1 MKNLSIRVKI
11 TLWFTLILVFIASC
25 TYVIV
30 YSVNRQ
36 LRQKTIRDELIRT
49 VEDNVD
55 EVEYYRNIGKVDPQE
70 VDYYMAFRGGYLEI
84 DDDFLDKVNEVYT
97 SLYNED
103 VTLLYGENPI
113 SKQTAELEFADAQI
127 QHLTINGTL
136 YYVFDRKLT
145 LEGLEGLWL
154 RGVVSENQGMTQMAA
169 MTRLLLLFLP
179 LFVVISVIGGY
190 LFARRMLRPIQEISE
205 AAARIGDSGD
215 LKERIELG
223 EGNDELHQLAAG
235 FNEMFQRLE
244 DAFETE
250 RQFTSDASHELRTP
264 VSVITAQCEMTLEE
278 TRSVEEYELA
288 LRTIQRQGRK
298 MSKLINDMLDF
309 TRLEMRAESYAQES
323 LDMTELVQSVCFDM
337 ALIKEKNITLKYE
350 AEEGVQIQG
359 NRQLLSRLLVNLIS
373 NAYRYGKEDG
383 FICVSLKRAGQG
395 TELSVSDNGI
405 GISEEEQPKI
415 FRRFYQAD
423 NSHSGLGTG
432 LGLSMAYEIAQ
443 FHGGE
448 IYVESEPGKGSKFS
462 VIFKN

>member
-11 TLWFTLILVFIASC
+11 TLWFTAILVFIASC

-30 YSVNRQ
+30 FSVNRQ
-36 LRQKTIRDELIRT
+36 LVQKTIRDELIRT

-55 EVEYYRNIGKVDPQE
+55 EVEYYKNIGKIDPQE
-70 VDYYMAFRGGYLEI
+70 VDYYMAFGSGYLEI

-97 SLYNED
+97 SLYNEGA
-103 VTLLYGENPI
+103 TLLYGENPI
-113 SKQTAELEFADAQI
+113 SRHTADLQFSDAKI
-127 QHLTINGTL
+127 QHLSIHDTL

-154 RGVVSENQGMTQMAA
+154 RGVVSENQGMTQMADI
-169 MTRLLLLFLP
+169 TRLLLLFLP
-179 LFVVISVIGGY
+179 LFVVISVVGGY
-190 LFARRMLRPIQEISE
+190 LFARRMLRPIQKISD
-205 AAARIGDSGD
+205 AAARIGGSGD
-215 LKERIELG
+215 LKERIEIG
-223 EGNDELHQLAAG
+223 AGKDELHQLAAG

-244 DAFETE
+244 NAFEAE

-298 MSKLINDMLDF
+298 MSRLINDMLDF

-323 LDMTELVQSVCFDM
+323 VDMTELVQSVSFDM
-337 ALIKEKNITLKYE
+337 ALIKEKNITLKCE
-350 AEEGVQIQG
+350 AREGVCMQG
-359 NRQLLSRLLVNLIS
+359 NRQLLSRLLANLIS

-383 FICVSLKRAGQG
+383 FIYVNLKQTGQE

-405 GISEEEQPKI
+405 GISAEEQTKI
-415 FRRFYQAD
+415 FRRFYQED
-423 NSHSGLGTG
+423 NSHSGMGTG

-443 FHGGE
+443 SHGGE
-448 IYVESEPGKGSKFS
+448 IRVESEEGKGSKFS

>member
-11 TLWFTLILVFIASC
+11 TLWFTLILALIASY

-30 YSVNRQ
+30 FSVNRQ
-36 LRQKTIRDELIRT
+36 LVQKTIRDELIRT

-55 EVEYYRNIGKVDPQE
+55 EVEYYRNIGKADPQE
-70 VDYYMAFRGGYLEI
+70 VDYYMAFHGGYLEI

-97 SLYNED
+97 SLYNQD

-113 SKQTAELEFADAQI
+113 SRQTADLEFADAKV
-127 QHLTINGTL
+127 QHLTINDTL
-136 YYVFDRKLT
+136 YYVYDRKLA

-154 RGVVSENQGMTQMAA
+154 RGVVSEKQGMMQLAA
-169 MTRLLLLFLP
+169 ITRLLLLFLP
-179 LFVVISVIGGY
+179 LFVIISITGGY
-190 LFARRMLRPIQEISE
+190 LFAKRMLRPIQEISE
-205 AAARIGDSGD
+205 AAARIGESGN
-215 LKERIELG
+215 LKERIEIG
-223 EGNDELHQLAAG
+223 EGRDELHQLAAG

-244 DAFETE
+244 DTFEAE
-250 RQFTSDASHELRTP
+250 RQFTADASHELRTP

-278 TRSVEEYELA
+278 ERSVEEYELA

-298 MSKLINDMLDF
+298 MSRLINDMLDF
-309 TRLEMRAESYAQES
+309 TRLEMRAESYVRES
-323 LDMTELVQSVCFDM
+323 LDMTELVRSVCFDM
-337 ALIKEKNITLKYE
+337 ALIKEKNITLRCE
-350 AEEGVQIQG
+350 AEEGVWIQG
-359 NRQLLSRLLVNLIS
+359 NRQLLSRLLTNLIS

-383 FICVSLKRAGQG
+383 FIFVSLMRVGQG

-405 GISEEEQPKI
+405 GISAEEQPKI

-432 LGLSMAYEIAQ
+432 LGLSMVHEIAQ

-448 IYVESEPGKGSKFS
+448 IRVESELGSGSRFS

>member
-11 TLWFTLILVFIASC
+11 TMWFTLILVFITSC

-30 YSVNRQ
+30 FSVNRQ
-36 LRQKTIRDELIRT
+36 LMQKTIRDELIRT

-55 EVEYYRNIGKVDPQE
+55 EVEYYKNIGKIDPQE

-113 SKQTAELEFADAQI
+113 SRQTADLEFADAKI
-127 QHLTINGTL
+127 QHLTVNDTL
-136 YYVFDRKLT
+136 YYIFDRKLV

-169 MTRLLLLFLP
+169 ITQLLLLFLP
-179 LFVVISVIGGY
+179 LFVVLAVIGGY
-190 LFARRMLRPIQEISE
+190 LFARRMLRPIQEISDS
-205 AAARIGDSGD
+205 AARIGGSGD

-223 EGNDELHQLAAG
+223 GGNDELHQLAAG

-264 VSVITAQCEMTLEE
+264 ISVITAQCEMTLEE

-309 TRLEMRAESYAQES
+309 TRLEMRAESYTRES
-323 LDMTELVQSVCFDM
+323 VDMTELVRSVCFDM
-337 ALIKEKNITLKYE
+337 ALIKEKNITLKCDVQ
-350 AEEGVQIQG
+350 EGVRMQG
-359 NRQLLSRLLVNLIS
+359 NRQLLSRLLANLIS
-373 NAYRYGKEDG
+373 NAYRYGRDDG
-383 FICVSLKRAGQG
+383 CILVGLKLVGQG
-395 TELSVSDNGI
+395 TELSVCDNGI
-405 GISEEEQPKI
+405 GILPEEQTKI

-448 IYVESEPGKGSKFS
+448 IRVESEPGKGSKFT
-462 VIFKN
+462 VILKN